1 MSIISRRL
9 SAAGLVTVGAALFA
23 LQPLAIA
30 QADAPKPSKVPPAE
44 VTGEP
49 VSCINLS
56 QIRSSEVRDDKT
68 IDFMMRG
75 GNVYRNEL
83 PYQCSTLGFDR
94 AFSYATSQAQLC
106 NVDIITVVRNIGG
119 GLDRGA
125 SCGLGMFTPV
135 KLIKQPKAK

>member
-1 MSIISRRL
+1 MVIELPDFCLVLLVGPSGCGKTTFAERHF
-9 SAAGLVTVGAALFA
+9 AAGE
-23 LQPLAIA
+23 II
-30 QADAPKPSKVPPAE
+30 
-44 VTGEP
+44 GEP
-49 VSCINLS
+49 VNCVNLS
-56 QIRSSEVRDDKT
+56 QIRNSEVRDDKT

-75 GNVYRNEL
+75 GKVYRNEL

-119 GLDRGA
+119 RLDSGG

-135 KLIKQPKAK
+135 ELIKQPKAK